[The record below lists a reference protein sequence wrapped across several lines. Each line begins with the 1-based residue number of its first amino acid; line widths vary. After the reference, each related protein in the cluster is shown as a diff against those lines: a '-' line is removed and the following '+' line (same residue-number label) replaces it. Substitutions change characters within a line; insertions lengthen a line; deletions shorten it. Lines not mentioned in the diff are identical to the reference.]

1 MTSRE
6 EKNKVYVDEINKEKT
21 IKIAKIILKTL
32 GIILIIFTFLFLY
45 VRFYEPYTYQTKEYV
60 IKDIRIPDTFNGVKV
75 LHFTDLLYGST
86 ITNKDIEKLK
96 KEIDLINPDIVFFT
110 GNILDKEYEIT
121 EEEIKLL
128 NNFFNEIPYRIGK
141 YIVSGNLDN
150 HSFDLIIEKT
160 NFTILNN
167 EIVSIYNGLD
177 KINLIGIS
185 YNNDKKIKK
194 DNDLYTIT
202 IINNY
207 DNYNK
212 YNITSDIV
220 FAGHNLGGE
229 LKPFGIPLI
238 GEDKYLNSYYE
249 VDNSKIYISN
259 GLGSVHKIRFMNKP
273 SMNVYRL
280 YSK

>member
-6 EKNKVYVDEINKEKT
+6 EKNKIYVDEINKEKT

-32 GIILIIFTFLFLY
+32 GVILIIFTILFLY
-45 VRFYEPYTYQTKEYV
+45 IRFYEPYTYQTNEYV
-60 IKDIRIPDTFNGVKV
+60 IKDIKIPDNFNGVKV

-96 KEIDLINPDIVFFT
+96 NEINLINPDIVFFT
-110 GNILDKEYEIT
+110 GNIISNEYEIT

-128 NNFFNEIPYRIGK
+128 NNFFNEIPYKIGK
-141 YIVSGNLDN
+141 YVVSGNFDN
-150 HSFDLIIEKT
+150 HNFDLIIEKT
-160 NFTILNN
+160 NFTTLNN

-185 YNNDKKIKK
+185 HSSDKEVKK

-207 DNYNK
+207 DDYSK
-212 YNITSDIV
+212 YNINSNLV

-249 VDNSKIYISN
+249 LDNSKIYISN
-259 GLGSVHKIRFMNKP
+259 GLGSIHKIRFMNKP

-280 YSK
+280 YNK

>member
-21 IKIAKIILKTL
+21 IKIAKIILKAL
-32 GIILIIFTFLFLY
+32 GIILIIFTLLFLY

-185 YNNDKKIKK
+185 YNNDKEIKK

-207 DNYNK
+207 DEFAK

-220 FAGHNLGGE
+220 LAGHNLGGE

-259 GLGSVHKIRFMNKP
+259 GLGSTHKIRFMNKP

-280 YSK
+280 YNK